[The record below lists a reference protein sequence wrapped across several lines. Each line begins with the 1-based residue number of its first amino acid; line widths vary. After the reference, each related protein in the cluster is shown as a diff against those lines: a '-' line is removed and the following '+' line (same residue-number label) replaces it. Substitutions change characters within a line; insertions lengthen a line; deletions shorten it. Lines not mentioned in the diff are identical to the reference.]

1 MQSKKVYIAPDGF
14 VAFVDR
20 AHAKHAQ
27 ASAYF
32 RYFAQERYQLYTS
45 IMTLNDTYTIIYN
58 TISPS
63 LARDYLRTMSL
74 SAVNVIYPESAEM
87 KQAIRTIESSNNVD
101 LTFSKALMSVVCN
114 RKNIPQIA
122 TFEYLH
128 ALFGLQAFYLPI

>member
-1 MQSKKVYIAPDGF
+1 MTSKKVYIAPDGF
-14 VAFVDR
+14 IAFIDR
-20 AHAKHAQ
+20 AHPKHVQ

-32 RYFAQERYQLYTS
+32 RYFSQEQYQLYTS
-45 IMTLNDTYTIIYN
+45 IITINDTYNTLYN

-74 SAVNVIYPESAEM
+74 SSVNIIFPESAEM
-87 KQAIRTIESSNNVD
+87 KQAIRTVESSNSVD

-114 RKNIPQIA
+114 RKNVPQIA

-128 ALFGLQAFYLPI
+128 ALFGLQVFYLPM

>member
-1 MQSKKVYIAPDGF
+1 MVSKKVYIAPDGF
-14 VAFVDR
+14 VAFIDR
-20 AHAKHAQ
+20 AHSKHAQ

-45 IMTLNDTYTIIYN
+45 IMTINDTYTYIYN

-74 SAVNVIYPESAEM
+74 SAVNIIYPESAEM

-128 ALFGLQAFYLPI
+128 ALFGLQAFYLPM

>member
-1 MQSKKVYIAPDGF
+1 MTSKKVYIAPDGF
-14 VAFVDR
+14 AAFIDR
-20 AHAKHAQ
+20 AHPKHAQ

-45 IMTLNDTYTIIYN
+45 IISMNETYTIIYN

-63 LARDYLRTMSL
+63 LARDYLRAMSL
-74 SAVNVIYPESAEM
+74 SAVNIIYPESAEM

-101 LTFSKALMSVVCN
+101 FTFSKALMSVVCN

-128 ALFGLQAFYLPI
+128 ALFGLQAFYLPM